1 MNPYAMLAAGA
12 LAVAATAGAFFYG
25 QRIGAQGEIAKQA
38 GIDAAVRDTREA
50 AQQGAAAAIAA
61 LKPRNVTIRQ
71 ELEREIQTNTV
82 YRDCIVP
89 AGGVRLANEALTG
102 RPEPAGGVELP
113 GAQPAVPKP

>member
-1 MNPYAMLAAGA
+1 MSPYALFTAGA
-12 LAVAATAGAFFYG
+12 LAVAATVGSFFYG

-89 AGGVRLANEALTG
+89 AGGVRLVNEALTG
-102 RPEPAGGVELP
+102 RPEPTGGFELP
-113 GAQPAVPKP
+113 RSQPADPKP